1 MLLGSVSNTPCIAP
15 PGVIDGMPEQN
26 QPSRRRAETRR
37 RLIAVAYDVF
47 AEHGIGDA
55 PVELICERAGFSR
68 GAFYSNF
75 SSKEALFLAVYEE
88 QTRIR
93 LDRLQSAIDEV
104 IDGSVGR
111 DQESVREAVSRICE
125 LATAPLV
132 DDGHWYQVC
141 AEFRVQA
148 MRQPDLRV
156 QTGTAQEKFHRGLGE
171 IVTEVLS
178 RLDLTLTLSARD
190 TVLVM
195 VGLYEAALERAIFEG
210 TDNLFISDVL
220 PALMTSLITP
230 ALPAV
235 QTIRK

>member
-1 MLLGSVSNTPCIAP
+1 MLMRSVSNTPCIAP
-15 PGVIDGMPEQN
+15 PGVIDGMPEPS
-26 QPSRRRAETRR
+26 QPTRRRAETRR
-37 RLIAVAYDVF
+37 RLVAVAYEVF
-47 AEHGIGDA
+47 AEHGISDA

-111 DQESVREAVSRICE
+111 DQESVRTAVSRICE

-132 DDGHWYQVC
+132 DDGHWFLVS

-148 MRQPDLRV
+148 MRQPGLRA
-156 QTGTAQEKFHRGLGE
+156 QTGTAQEKFHDGLGK
-171 IVTEVLS
+171 ILTEALG
-178 RLDLTLTLSARD
+178 RLDLTLTLSPRH

-195 VGLYEAALERAIFEG
+195 VGLYETALQNAMFEG

-220 PALMTSLITP
+220 PALMTALIAP
-230 ALPAV
+230 RSE
-235 QTIRK
+235 QGSGE